1 MANGIEP
8 SDDVNAT
15 PLLATLSLKL
25 QIVEESVMGHDV
37 CYTLARSR
45 A

>member
-15 PLLATLSLKL
+15 P
-25 QIVEESVMGHDV
+25 IVEESVMGHDA